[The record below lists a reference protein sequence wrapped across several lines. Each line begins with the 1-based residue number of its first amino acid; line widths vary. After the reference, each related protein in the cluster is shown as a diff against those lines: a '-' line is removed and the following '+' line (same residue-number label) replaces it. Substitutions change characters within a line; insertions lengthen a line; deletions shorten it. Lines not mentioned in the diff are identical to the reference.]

1 MSDINYITDRNG
13 TKTHILLPLTHKKR
27 ISMEYIEDLQDII
40 AYELLKDEESV
51 EYNAGI
57 EKIIRAKMKQNV

>member
-1 MSDINYITDRNG
+1 
-13 TKTHILLPLTHKKR
+13 
-27 ISMEYIEDLQDII
+27 MEYIEDLQDII